1 MSWRGVAEA
10 VEDLDRAGLLGH
22 EDPPSGANLTAVG
35 ASRPLNAVVSWKPG
49 SNPFEPV
56 RNVWS
61 LPQRSSGRSWRRP

>member
-1 MSWRGVAEA
+1 MSPSPSKILIAPGFSATKIR
-10 VEDLDRAGLLGH
+10 
-22 EDPPSGANLTAVG
+22 PSGANLTAVG

-61 LPQRSSGRSWRRP
+61 PPQPLPPEFEAQALKW